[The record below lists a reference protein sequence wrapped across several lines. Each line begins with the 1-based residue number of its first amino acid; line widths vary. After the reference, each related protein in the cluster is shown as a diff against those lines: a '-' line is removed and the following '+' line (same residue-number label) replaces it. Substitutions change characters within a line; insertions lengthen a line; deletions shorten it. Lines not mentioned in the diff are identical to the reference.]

1 MKHYLNSALIY
12 TVVGL
17 SSGVFYREFTKIMD
31 YTERTRLSLL
41 HGHYISLGL
50 FFFLFLLVL
59 EKQFSWSQRPKT
71 KGFVTLYHV
80 GLNISGVGFLIR
92 GVTEVLGTEMS
103 STLDASISGISG
115 IGHIALAV
123 ALVMILLRIK
133 KAVLM

>member
-1 MKHYLNSALIY
+1 MKHYLNSALLY
-12 TVVGL
+12 TVIGL

-31 YTERTRLSLL
+31 FTERTRLSLL

-59 EKQFSWSQRPKT
+59 EKQFSWSQLPKT
-71 KGFVTLYHV
+71 KGVVTLYHV
-80 GLNISGVGFLIR
+80 GLNISGIGFLIR
-92 GVTEVLGTEMS
+92 GLTEVLGTEMS
-103 STLDASISGISG
+103 SALDASISGISG

>member
-71 KGFVTLYHV
+71 KGFVTLYNV
-80 GLNISGVGFLIR
+80 GLNISGIGFLIR
-92 GVTEVLGTEMS
+92 GLTEVLGTEMS
-103 STLDASISGISG
+103 SALDASISGISG